1 MSRTRLALLV
11 NLCWL
16 AAVAAAVGTLFAL
29 GPGLQGIAIAAFAV
43 VLGFAASVWLG
54 SSIERS
60 HRRKLEVLGQAVG
73 VTQAADGVSVEAIVK
88 NLCARLERANQF
100 KIAFTGLKQPALLL
114 SPEGE
119 ILGASQG
126 AVAIEPRAVE
136 GQPIDVVFGHGFLQR
151 GGGLAEEGLARVG
164 DVRFQVRQR
173 ATGAGRTVL
182 ELTPAGHFIA
192 DDDLDAFA
200 AALESG
206 QTSFR
211 FDARAVQR
219 SEALRALQAG
229 IESFDKGARAM
240 AQMLAGELVDAT
252 FLKSNAGFAPQV
264 RQLHDT
270 LYAILEERDELAAER
285 DRLEA
290 KMQAVLNAIDR
301 YRATVAAMA
310 EYADKS
316 RTGLVVA
323 SGAIEKSREKT
334 KSVRDLERRARVM
347 ASDAGLAARRT
358 EAAVE
363 GVDVTTAEIDK
374 MMASIE
380 DVSFRT
386 NLLALNAAVEAARA
400 GEKGAGFA
408 VVADEV
414 RTLAQATQKTAREI
428 RELVSTSRSQ
438 SGNSIAEAD
447 KLKKILADLGEH
459 LENLSNETDMIAGA
473 LDEGSGAITRL
484 DTNVDALG
492 HEAERALLLPARRRT
507 A

>member
-16 AAVAAAVGTLFAL
+16 ATIVVAGTGLTVF
-29 GPGLQGIAIAAFAV
+29 GPGLAGIGSAGLALL
-43 VLGFAASVWLG
+43 LGFAASFWIGARVD
-54 SSIERS
+54 RA
-60 HRRKLEVLGQAVG
+60 HRAKLEVLGQAVG
-73 VTQAADGVSVEAIVK
+73 VSRAGEGVSVEAIVK

-100 KIAFTGLKQPALLL
+100 KIAFSGLRQPAVLL
-114 SPEGE
+114 SADGE
-119 ILGASQG
+119 IVGASQG
-126 AVAIEPRAVE
+126 AIALEPRAVE
-136 GQPIDVVFGHGFLQR
+136 GQPAEVLFGHGVLAQ
-151 GGGLAEEGLARVG
+151 GLAEDALLAIG
-164 DVRFQVRQR
+164 DLRYHARQR
-173 ATGAGRTVL
+173 DTGHGRSVI
-182 ELTPAGHFIA
+182 ELTAAGHFIA
-192 DDDLDAFA
+192 DDDFDAFT

-211 FDARAVQR
+211 FDKRAVQK
-219 SEALRALQAG
+219 SEALRGLQAG
-229 IESFDKGARAM
+229 IESFDRGARAM
-240 AQMLAGELVDAT
+240 AQMLAGELVDPAY
-252 FLKSNAGFAPQV
+252 LNSNDGLAPQV
-264 RQLHDT
+264 RELHDT
-270 LYAILEERDELAAER
+270 LYAIIEERDELAHER

-301 YRATVAAMA
+301 YRATVTAMA

-323 SGAIEKSREKT
+323 SDAIEKSRERT
-334 KSVRDLERRARVM
+334 RSVRDLERQARVM
-347 ASDAGLAARRT
+347 ATDAGLAARRA

-363 GVDVTTAEIDK
+363 GVDATTAEIDK
-374 MMASIE
+374 MMAAIE

-408 VVADEV
+408 VVAEEV
-414 RTLAQATQKTAREI
+414 RTLAQTTQKTAKEI
-428 RELVSTSRSQ
+428 RQLVSSSRSQ
-438 SGNSIAEAD
+438 SGSSVTEAD
-447 KLKKILADLGEH
+447 NLKKILSELGEH

-484 DTNVDALG
+484 DNNVDALG
-492 HEAERALLLPARRRT
+492 HEAERALLLPARRKT

>member
-16 AAVAAAVGTLFAL
+16 ATIVVAGTGLTVF
-29 GPGLQGIAIAAFAV
+29 GPGLAGIGSAGLA
-43 VLGFAASVWLG
+43 LLMGFAASFWIGARV
-54 SSIERS
+54 ERA
-60 HRRKLEVLGQAVG
+60 HRAKLEVLGQAVG
-73 VTQAADGVSVEAIVK
+73 VSRAGEGVSVEAIVK

-100 KIAFTGLKQPALLL
+100 KIAFSGLRQPAVLL
-114 SPEGE
+114 SADGE
-119 ILGASQG
+119 IVGASQG
-126 AVAIEPRAVE
+126 AIALEPRAVE
-136 GQPIDVVFGHGFLQR
+136 GQPAEVLFGHGVLAQ
-151 GGGLAEEGLARVG
+151 GLAEDALLAIG
-164 DVRFQVRQR
+164 DLRYHARQR
-173 ATGAGRTVL
+173 DTGHGRSVI
-182 ELTPAGHFIA
+182 ELTAAGHFIA
-192 DDDLDAFA
+192 DDDFDAFT

-211 FDARAVQR
+211 FDKRAVQK
-219 SEALRALQAG
+219 SEALRGLQAG
-229 IESFDKGARAM
+229 IESFDRGARAM
-240 AQMLAGELVDAT
+240 AQMLAGELVDPAY
-252 FLKSNAGFAPQV
+252 LNSNDGLAPQV
-264 RQLHDT
+264 RELHDT
-270 LYAILEERDELAAER
+270 LYAILEERDELAHER

-301 YRATVAAMA
+301 YRATVTAMA

-323 SGAIEKSREKT
+323 SDAIEKSRERT
-334 KSVRDLERRARVM
+334 RSVRDLERQARVM
-347 ASDAGLAARRT
+347 ATDAGLAARRA

-363 GVDVTTAEIDK
+363 GVDATTAEIDK
-374 MMASIE
+374 MMAAIE

-408 VVADEV
+408 VVAEEV
-414 RTLAQATQKTAREI
+414 RTLAQTTQKTAKEI
-428 RELVSTSRSQ
+428 RQLVSSSRSQ
-438 SGNSIAEAD
+438 SGSSVTEAD
-447 KLKKILADLGEH
+447 NLKKILSDLGEH

-484 DTNVDALG
+484 DNNVDALG
-492 HEAERALLLPARRRT
+492 HEAERALLLPARRKT

>member
-1 MSRTRLALLV
+1 MSRTRLALLI

-16 AAVAAAVGTLFAL
+16 AGVAAAAAAL
-29 GPGLQGIAIAAFAV
+29 LVFGPGLVGFGISTVSLVAAFVASLLLGGAV
-43 VLGFAASVWLG
+43 
-54 SSIERS
+54 ERT
-60 HRRKLEVLGQAVG
+60 HRGKLEVLGQAVG
-73 VTQAADGVSVEAIVK
+73 VTRAGEGVSVEAIVK

-100 KIAFTGLKQPALLL
+100 KVAFNGLRQPVLLL

-119 ILGASQG
+119 IMGASQG
-126 AVAIEPRAVE
+126 IVALEPRAIE
-136 GQPIDVVFGHGFLQR
+136 GQSIDIVFGSGFLDQ
-151 GGGLAEEGLARVG
+151 GGGLAEEALVRLG
-164 DVRFQVRQR
+164 DHRFKTRQR
-173 ATGAGRTVL
+173 ATGSGRIVL
-182 ELTPAGHFIA
+182 ELTPAGHYIA

-211 FDARAVQR
+211 FDARAVQK

-240 AQMLAGELVDAT
+240 AQMLAGELVDVSY
-252 FLKSNAGFAPQV
+252 LRSSSGFAPQV

-270 LYAILEERDELAAER
+270 LHAILEERDELAMER
-285 DRLEA
+285 DRQDA

-301 YRATVAAMA
+301 YRATVTAMA

-323 SGAIEKSREKT
+323 SDAIEKSRDKT
-334 KSVRDLERRARVM
+334 RSVRDLEKQVRDM
-347 ASDAGLAARRT
+347 ANDAGLAARRA

-363 GVDVTTAEIDK
+363 GVDATTAEIDK
-374 MMASIE
+374 MMAAIE

-408 VVADEV
+408 VVAEEV
-414 RTLAQATQKTAREI
+414 RTLAQTTQKTAREI
-428 RELVSTSRSQ
+428 RELVSASRNQ
-438 SGNSIAEAD
+438 SESSVVEAD
-447 KLKKILADLGEH
+447 KLKKILANLGEH

-484 DTNVDALG
+484 DNNVDALG
-492 HEAERALLLPARRRT
+492 HEAERALLLPARKRT

>member
-1 MSRTRLALLV
+1 MSRTRLALLA
-11 NLCWL
+11 NICWL
-16 AAVAAAVGTLFAL
+16 MAAAAAAGGLFVFGPSLAAYAL
-29 GPGLQGIAIAAFAV
+29 CGLAFILAFGASLGLGAIVEGA
-43 VLGFAASVWLG
+43 
-54 SSIERS
+54 
-60 HRRKLEVLGQAVG
+60 HRRRLEVLGQAVG
-73 VTQAADGVSVEAIVK
+73 AEGVSVEAIVR

-100 KIAFTGLKQPALLL
+100 KLAFSGLKAPAMLL
-114 SPEGE
+114 SADGD
-119 ILGASQG
+119 ILGVTQG
-126 AVAIEPRAVE
+126 VTTLDERAIEGVSA
-136 GQPIDVVFGHGFLQR
+136 DVMFGHGFMTQ
-151 GGGLAEEGLARVG
+151 GGGLAEETLVQVG
-164 DVRFQVRQR
+164 DTRFATQQR
-173 ATGAGRTVL
+173 STSAGRSVL

-211 FDARAVQR
+211 FDARSVES

-229 IESFDKGARAM
+229 LESFDKGARAM

-252 FLKSNAGFAPQV
+252 YLRSGSGFAPQV

-285 DRLEA
+285 DMLDA
-290 KMQAVLNAIDR
+290 KMKAVLNAIDR
-301 YRATVAAMA
+301 YRETVTAMA

-323 SGAIEKSREKT
+323 SGAIDKSREKT
-334 KSVRDLERRARVM
+334 RTVRELERQARAM
-347 ASDAGLAARRT
+347 ANDAGLAARRA

-363 GVDVTTAEIDK
+363 GVDATTAEIDK
-374 MMASIE
+374 MMAAIE

-414 RTLAQATQKTAREI
+414 RTLAQSTQKTAREI
-428 RELVSTSRSQ
+428 RELVGVSRNQ
-438 SGNSIAEAD
+438 SGSSVAEAE
-447 KLKKILADLGEH
+447 KLKKILGDLGEH

-484 DTNVDALG
+484 DGNVDALG
-492 HEAERALLLPARRRT
+492 HEAERALLLPARRRS

>member
-16 AAVAAAVGTLFAL
+16 ATIVVAGTGLTVF
-29 GPGLQGIAIAAFAV
+29 GPGLAGIGSAGLA
-43 VLGFAASVWLG
+43 LLMGFAASFWIGARV
-54 SSIERS
+54 ERA
-60 HRRKLEVLGQAVG
+60 HRAKLEVLGQAVG
-73 VTQAADGVSVEAIVK
+73 VSRAGEGVSVEAIVK

-100 KIAFTGLKQPALLL
+100 KIAFSGLRQPAVLL
-114 SPEGE
+114 SADGE
-119 ILGASQG
+119 IVGASQG
-126 AVAIEPRAVE
+126 AIALEPRAVE
-136 GQPIDVVFGHGFLQR
+136 GQPAEVLFGPGVLAQ
-151 GGGLAEEGLARVG
+151 GLAEDALIAVG
-164 DVRFQVRQR
+164 DLRYHARQR
-173 ATGAGRTVL
+173 DTGHGRSVI
-182 ELTPAGHFIA
+182 ELTAAGHFIA
-192 DDDLDAFA
+192 DDDFDAFT

-211 FDARAVQR
+211 FDKRAVQK
-219 SEALRALQAG
+219 SEALRGLQAG
-229 IESFDKGARAM
+229 IESFDRGARAM
-240 AQMLAGELVDAT
+240 AQMLAGELVDPAY
-252 FLKSNAGFAPQV
+252 LNSNDGLAPQV
-264 RQLHDT
+264 RELHDT
-270 LYAILEERDELAAER
+270 LYAILEERDELAHER

-301 YRATVAAMA
+301 YRATVTAMA

-323 SGAIEKSREKT
+323 SDAIEKSRERT
-334 KSVRDLERRARVM
+334 KSVRDLERQARVM
-347 ASDAGLAARRT
+347 ATDAGLAARRA

-363 GVDVTTAEIDK
+363 GVDATTAEIDK
-374 MMASIE
+374 MMAAIE

-408 VVADEV
+408 VVAEEV
-414 RTLAQATQKTAREI
+414 RTLAQTTQKTAKEI
-428 RELVSTSRSQ
+428 RQLVSSSRSQ
-438 SGNSIAEAD
+438 SGSSVTEAD
-447 KLKKILADLGEH
+447 NLKKILSDLGEH

-484 DTNVDALG
+484 DNNVDALG
-492 HEAERALLLPARRRT
+492 HEAERALLLPARRKT

>member
-1 MSRTRLALLV
+1 MSRTRLALLL

-16 AAVAAAVGTLFAL
+16 AAIVAAGAGLVAF
-29 GPGLQGIAIAAFAV
+29 GPGVAGIGIAGVAL
-43 VLGFAASVWLG
+43 VLGFTG
-54 SSIERS
+54 SFAIGVAVERA
-60 HRRKLEVLGQAVG
+60 HHHKLDVLGQAVG
-73 VTQAADGVSVEAIVK
+73 VSRAGEGVSVEAIIK

-100 KIAFTGLKQPALLL
+100 KIAFTGLKQPAVLV
-114 SPEGE
+114 SAEGE
-119 ILGASQG
+119 MLGVTQG
-126 AVAIEPRAVE
+126 AVGLEPRAAE
-136 GQPIDVVFGHGFLQR
+136 GQSIDIILGRGFLEQ
-151 GGGLAEEGLARVG
+151 GGGLAEDALVQVG
-164 DVRFQVRQR
+164 DVRYQARQR
-173 ATGAGRTVL
+173 ATGGGRSVV
-182 ELTPAGHFIA
+182 ELSPAGHFIA
-192 DDDLDAFA
+192 DDDFDAFT

-211 FDARAVQR
+211 FDKRAAQK

-240 AQMLAGELVDAT
+240 AQMLAGELVDPAY
-252 FLKSNAGFAPQV
+252 LASNAGLAPQV
-264 RQLHDT
+264 RELHDT
-270 LYAILEERDELAAER
+270 LYAILEERDELAHER

-290 KMQAVLNAIDR
+290 KMAAVLNAIDR

-323 SGAIEKSREKT
+323 SDAIEKSRERT
-334 KSVRDLERRARVM
+334 KSVRDMERQARTM
-347 ASDAGLAARRT
+347 ANDAGLAARRA
-358 EAAVE
+358 EVAVE
-363 GVDVTTAEIDK
+363 GVDATTVQIDK
-374 MMASIE
+374 MMAAIE

-408 VVADEV
+408 VVAEEV
-414 RTLAQATQKTAREI
+414 RTLAQTTQKTAKEI
-428 RELVSTSRSQ
+428 RQLVSSSRNQ
-438 SGNSIAEAD
+438 SGSSVAEAD
-447 KLKKILADLGEH
+447 KLKKILVDLGEH

-484 DTNVDALG
+484 DNNVDALG
-492 HEAERALLLPARRRT
+492 HEAERALLLPARRKT

>member
-16 AAVAAAVGTLFAL
+16 ATIVVAGTGLTVF
-29 GPGLQGIAIAAFAV
+29 GPGLAGIGSAGLALLV
-43 VLGFAASVWLG
+43 GFAASLWLG
-54 SSIERS
+54 ARVERA
-60 HRRKLEVLGQAVG
+60 HRAKLEVLGQAVG
-73 VTQAADGVSVEAIVK
+73 VSRAGEGVSVEAIVK

-100 KIAFTGLKQPALLL
+100 KIAFTGLMQPAVLL
-114 SPEGE
+114 SADGE
-119 ILGASQG
+119 IVGASQG
-126 AVAIEPRAVE
+126 AIALEPRAVE
-136 GQPIDVVFGHGFLQR
+136 GQPAEVLFGHGVLAQ
-151 GGGLAEEGLARVG
+151 GLAEDALLAIG
-164 DVRFQVRQR
+164 DLRYHARQR
-173 ATGAGRTVL
+173 DTGHGRSVI
-182 ELTPAGHFIA
+182 ELTAAGHFIA
-192 DDDLDAFA
+192 DDDFDAFT

-211 FDARAVQR
+211 FDKRAVQT
-219 SEALRALQAG
+219 SEALRGLQAG
-229 IESFDKGARAM
+229 IESFDRGARAM
-240 AQMLAGELVDAT
+240 AQMLAGELVDPAY
-252 FLKSNAGFAPQV
+252 LNSNDGLAPQV
-264 RQLHDT
+264 RELHDT
-270 LYAILEERDELAAER
+270 LYAILEERDELAHER

-301 YRATVAAMA
+301 YRATVTAMA

-323 SGAIEKSREKT
+323 SDAIEKSRERT
-334 KSVRDLERRARVM
+334 KSVRDLERQARVM
-347 ASDAGLAARRT
+347 ATDAGLAARRA

-363 GVDVTTAEIDK
+363 GVDATTAEIDK
-374 MMASIE
+374 MMTAIE

-408 VVADEV
+408 VVAEEV
-414 RTLAQATQKTAREI
+414 RTLAQTTQKTAKEI
-428 RELVSTSRSQ
+428 RQLVSSSRSQ
-438 SGNSIAEAD
+438 SGSSVTEAD
-447 KLKKILADLGEH
+447 NLKKILSDLGEH

-484 DTNVDALG
+484 DNNVDALG
-492 HEAERALLLPARRRT
+492 HEAERALLLPARRKT